1 MEQILL
7 EEMLKHMQDKGV
19 ICDSQH
25 NFTKGRSCLTNLMAF
40 YDGVMASVDNR
51 RTTDVIYLDFCKA
64 SGTVLHYIHIS
75 KLQRYGCEGIIQWI
89 KNHLDG
95 NSQRAIINS
104 SMCKWRLTTSSV
116 LQGSLLG
123 VVLLGVT

>member
-51 RTTDVIYLDFCKA
+51 RAADIVYLD
-64 SGTVLHYIHIS
+64 
-75 KLQRYGCEGIIQWI
+75 R
-89 KNHLDG
+89 
-95 NSQRAIINS
+95 
-104 SMCKWRLTTSSV
+104 
-116 LQGSLLG
+116 
-123 VVLLGVT
+123 